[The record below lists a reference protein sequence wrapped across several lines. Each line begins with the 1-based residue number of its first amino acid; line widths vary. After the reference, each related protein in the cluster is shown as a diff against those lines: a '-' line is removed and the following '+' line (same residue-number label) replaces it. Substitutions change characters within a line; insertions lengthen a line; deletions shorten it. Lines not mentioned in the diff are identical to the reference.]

1 MQIQDKIYVA
11 GHSGLVGKAIVRA
24 LQSMGYENLILKSS
38 KALDLRNQQSVMDFF
53 LENRPDYVFMAAA
66 KVGGIHAN
74 ATYPADFFYDNSMI
88 QNNIIHASYLTS
100 IKKMLFLGS
109 SCIYPKMAPQPI
121 EESALLSGYLE
132 PTNDAYA
139 LAKIGGIKMCQA
151 YHQQYGC
158 NFISAMPTNLYGP
171 GDHYH
176 LQNSHVLPALI
187 RKFHEAKI
195 NQLPTVTIWGTGQ
208 PRREFLHVDDAAAA
222 CIFLMQSYNDPE
234 IINIGSG
241 FDHTIEEMARLIQG
255 IVGYE
260 GDLVFD
266 TSKPDGM
273 MKKQLNVTK
282 INQLGWYPKV
292 TLDDGL
298 AQTYADFNLHY
309 HHYTVETQR

>member
-24 LQSMGYENLILKSS
+24 LQSKGYQNLLLKNS
-38 KALDLRNQQSVMDFF
+38 KELDLRHQQSVMDFF

-88 QNNIIHASYLTS
+88 QNNIIHASYLTN

-222 CIFLMQSYNDPE
+222 CLFLMESYNDPE

-241 FDHTIEEMARLIQG
+241 VDHTIEDMARLIQG

-260 GDLVFD
+260 GDLTFD

-273 MKKQLNVTK
+273 MKKQLNVHK
-282 INQLGWYPKV
+282 INQLGWFPKV
-292 TLDDGL
+292 SLEDGL

-309 HHYTVETQR
+309 HHYTEETQR